1 MGIINVEGLGQV
13 EILGNVPTIEE
24 QQGIIEAIKNIQ
36 NQNIPKEN
44 KNNTANSYQNNILN
58 LTKKSPEGLE
68 LIGGRPTFEAIG
80 SVFGGVVGTPGSLP
94 GMVAGSTLA
103 TVGAGQLYDV
113 VQGFITDEPKTLD
126 GQLSNTFRDLKREA
140 VFQTL
145 FAKIPGM
152 GRYLKSKLVN
162 KDSNTKSLYNSA
174 KNMGFPLSIS
184 DVGKPIA
191 KGYNRVIGVF
201 PFVGTPTK
209 KKLAGKADFLNKYAN
224 DTLNTFA
231 PNVSLNNLG
240 IDMFEAAKATRQEF
254 RNVTSFF
261 YDDFYKTASKIK
273 QPVISTQNFSNAAKS
288 YIKLVDDGLIK
299 IKGKKIKTPQKD
311 NFYKYAKS
319 IQNIDPFIN
328 ISQYKAIIRD
338 MNKFSKQSQKE
349 GFDLSQILSLK
360 TGLEKDLN
368 LLTKPEYY
376 KQFSKVVDVKNM
388 TDLANKL
395 KFANKVFS
403 NGLEN
408 SMITKVMR
416 DKANKQGL
424 KLTNIRGQKIF
435 DRGAAKYFERVD
447 KAIFG
452 SGFEKPGGIYADQ
465 LGDAILK
472 NKSLTPQLL
481 DDLNSLVGKKN
492 YDKFVRKVFQ
502 KAYDKSIV
510 DNGVNGLMF
519 DPFKYED
526 LLGLNT
532 ESGREIIKGLLKNSK
547 LTINQLDDFFDV
559 AKNHGSLTIPD
570 VSQFITRRATLGGTK
585 SILGG
590 VALGYGT
597 FNDPVRGLGLI
608 YLARKGS
615 GILSDPKN
623 LDLVMNSLDFNA
635 SSFKVYNSILKLTD
649 NLIKDETNTKEAE
662 NTFREIKEYL
672 ELEKD
677 EILKRFKE
685 DNTD

>member
-1 MGIINVEGLGQV
+1 MTIINVEGLGKV
-13 EILGNVPTIEE
+13 EISGNAPTIEE
-24 QQGIIEAIKNIQ
+24 QEAIINALQ
-36 NQNIPKEN
+36 NLEDEN
-44 KNNTANSYQNNILN
+44 KPLENPNTSQNNNVLN
-58 LTKKSPEGLE
+58 LTKKQPDGLE

-80 SVFGGVVGTPGSLP
+80 GIAGGVVGSPGSLP
-94 GMVAGSTLA
+94 TMVVGSTLGTA
-103 TVGAGQLYDV
+103 GAGQLYDV
-113 VQGFITDEPKTLD
+113 VQGYITNQPKTLD
-126 GQLSNTFRDLKREA
+126 GQLSTAFQDLQREA
-140 VFQTL
+140 AFQTF

-162 KDSNTKSLYNSA
+162 KDAKTKSLYESA
-174 KNMGFPLSIS
+174 KSIGFPLSIS
-184 DVGKPIA
+184 DTGKPIA

-209 KKLAGKADFLNKYAN
+209 KQLAGKADFLNKYSI

-231 PNVSLNNLG
+231 PNVSISNLG
-240 IDMFEAAKATRQEF
+240 IDMVEAAKSTRQEF
-254 RNVTSFF
+254 RNITSFF
-261 YDDFYKTASKIK
+261 YDDFYKSASKLK
-273 QPVISTQNFSNAAKS
+273 QPVISTENFSNAAKS

-299 IKGKKIKTPQKD
+299 IKGKRLKTPQKD
-311 NFYKYAKS
+311 QFYKYAKS

-349 GFDLSQILSLK
+349 GYELGQILSLK

-388 TDLANKL
+388 SDVANKL
-395 KFANKVFS
+395 KFANKVFA

-416 DKANKQGL
+416 DKARKQGL
-424 KLTNIRGQKIF
+424 ELRNIRGQKIF

-452 SGFEKPGGIYADQ
+452 SGFEKPGGIYSDQ
-465 LGDAILK
+465 LADALLK
-472 NKSLTPQLL
+472 NRNLTPQLL
-481 DDLNSLVGKKN
+481 NDLNALVGKKN

-502 KAYDKSIV
+502 KAYDNSIV

-532 ESGREIIKGLLKNSK
+532 ESGREIMKGLLKGSK
-547 LTINQLDDFFDV
+547 LTIKQLDDFFDI

-635 SSFKVYNSILKLTD
+635 PSYKVYNSILKLTD
-649 NLIKDETNTKEAE
+649 NLLKDETNTNEAK
-662 NTFREIKEYL
+662 NNFIEIKEYL

-677 EILKRFKE
+677 EILKRFKQ
-685 DNTD
+685 DNTN